1 MAAGL
6 RGRRGLVTGAA
17 RGIGRQV
24 AQRLAGEG
32 MRMTLL
38 DVDPAVEQVAAEMGA
53 AGVVADLRD
62 DEATCRALASAAA
75 GAPDPAGSPDADPVA
90 RPLDRGTRG
99 RGGSDA
105 AGNPDADPYWL
116 LVNNAG
122 IFAKTPLLEM
132 DLGEWDDL
140 HRVNARSMVVVM
152 QALAPGM
159 IASGRG
165 GRVVNMASMAAKRG
179 TPGEA
184 AYAASKAA
192 VVALS
197 RIAAMELGPHGITV
211 NSICPGY
218 VLTEMGAA
226 TRSADQVAA
235 WTAMSPLGRLGD
247 PADVA
252 SVVAFLASDD
262 GAYITGQALNVTGG
276 MCTW

>member
-6 RGRRGLVTGAA
+6 SGRRGLVTGAA

-24 AQRLAGEG
+24 AQRLADEG

-38 DVDPAVEQVAAEMGA
+38 DVDPTVERVAADMGA
-53 AGVVADLRD
+53 SSLVVDLRD
-62 DEATCRALASAAA
+62 DETTRRALAA
-75 GAPDPAGSPDADPVA
+75 DADA
-90 RPLDRGTRG
+90 D
-99 RGGSDA
+99 D
-105 AGNPDADPYWL
+105 DPYWL

-122 IFAKTPLLEM
+122 VFAKAPLLEM
-132 DLGEWDDL
+132 DLGQWDDL

-152 QALAPGM
+152 QALAPAM

-197 RIAAMELGPHGITV
+197 RIAAMELGPHQITV

-218 VLTEMGAA
+218 VLTEMGAD

-235 WTAMSPLGRLGD
+235 WSAMSPLGRLGQ

-252 SVVAFLASDD
+252 AVIAFLASDD
-262 GAYITGQALNVTGG
+262 GAYITGQAINITGG

>member
-6 RGRRGLVTGAA
+6 SGRRGLVTGAA

-24 AQRLAGEG
+24 AQRLADEG

-38 DVDPAVEQVAAEMGA
+38 DVDPIVESVAAEMGA
-53 AGVVADLRD
+53 SGLVVDLRD
-62 DEATCRALASAAA
+62 DEATRRTLA
-75 GAPDPAGSPDADPVA
+75 ADT
-90 RPLDRGTRG
+90 DTN
-99 RGGSDA
+99 D
-105 AGNPDADPYWL
+105 DPYWL
-116 LVNNAG
+116 VVNNAG
-122 IFAKTPLLEM
+122 VFAKSPLLEM
-132 DLGEWDDL
+132 DMGQWDDL
-140 HRVNARSMVVVM
+140 HRVNARSMVVVI
-152 QALAPGM
+152 QALVPAM

-179 TPGEA
+179 TPGET

-192 VVALS
+192 VVAFS
-197 RIAAMELGPHGITV
+197 RIAAMELGPHQITV

-218 VLTEMGAA
+218 VLTEMGAD

-235 WTAMSPLGRLGD
+235 WSAMSPLGRLGQ

-252 SVVAFLASDD
+252 AVIAFLASDD

>member
-6 RGRRGLVTGAA
+6 SGRRGLVTGAA

-24 AQRLAGEG
+24 AQRLADEG

-38 DVDPAVEQVAAEMGA
+38 DVDPTVEQVAAEMGA
-53 AGVVADLRD
+53 SALVVDLRD
-62 DEATCRALASAAA
+62 DEATRRALAADADA
-75 GAPDPAGSPDADPVA
+75 GADG
-90 RPLDRGTRG
+90 
-99 RGGSDA
+99 
-105 AGNPDADPYWL
+105 DPYWL

-122 IFAKTPLLEM
+122 VFAKTPLLEM
-132 DLGEWDDL
+132 DLGQWDDL

-152 QALAPGM
+152 QALVPAM

-197 RIAAMELGPHGITV
+197 RIAAMELGPHQITV

-218 VLTEMGAA
+218 VLTEMGAD

-235 WTAMSPLGRLGD
+235 WSAMSPLGRLGQ

-252 SVVAFLASDD
+252 AVIAFLASDD

>member
-6 RGRRGLVTGAA
+6 SGRRGLVTGAA

-24 AQRLAGEG
+24 AQRLADEG

-38 DVDPAVEQVAAEMGA
+38 DVDPTVERVAADMGA
-53 AGVVADLRD
+53 SSLVTDLRD
-62 DEATCRALASAAA
+62 DEATRRALAA
-75 GAPDPAGSPDADPVA
+75 DADA
-90 RPLDRGTRG
+90 DG
-99 RGGSDA
+99 
-105 AGNPDADPYWL
+105 DPYWL

-122 IFAKTPLLEM
+122 VFAKAPLLEM
-132 DLGEWDDL
+132 DLGQWDDL

-152 QALAPGM
+152 QALVPAM

-197 RIAAMELGPHGITV
+197 RIAAMELGPHQITV

-218 VLTEMGAA
+218 VLTEMGAD

-235 WTAMSPLGRLGD
+235 WSAMSPLGRLGQ

-252 SVVAFLASDD
+252 AVIAFLASDD

>member
-17 RGIGRQV
+17 RGIGRRV
-24 AQRLAGEG
+24 AQRLADEG

-38 DVDPAVEQVAAEMGA
+38 DVDPAVETVAAEMGA

-62 DEATCRALASAAA
+62 DEETRRALAVAAV
-75 GAPDPAGSPDADPVA
+75 GDSD
-90 RPLDRGTRG
+90 T
-99 RGGSDA
+99 GGSDA
-105 AGNPDADPYWL
+105 AGDPNADPYWL

-122 IFAKTPLLEM
+122 VFAKTPLLEM

-152 QALAPGM
+152 QALAPSM

-218 VLTEMGAA
+218 VLTEMGAD
-226 TRSADQVAA
+226 TRSPDQVAA

-252 SVVAFLASDD
+252 AVVAFLASDD

>member
-6 RGRRGLVTGAA
+6 SGRRSLVTGAA

-24 AQRLAGEG
+24 AQRLADEG

-38 DVDPAVEQVAAEMGA
+38 DVDPTVERAAAEMGA
-53 AGVVADLRD
+53 SGLVVDLRD
-62 DEATCRALASAAA
+62 DEATRRALAA
-75 GAPDPAGSPDADPVA
+75 DADTGA
-90 RPLDRGTRG
+90 HG
-99 RGGSDA
+99 
-105 AGNPDADPYWL
+105 DPYWL

-122 IFAKTPLLEM
+122 VFAKAPLLEM
-132 DLGEWDDL
+132 DLGQWDDL

-152 QALAPGM
+152 QALAPAM

-197 RIAAMELGPHGITV
+197 RIAAMELGPHQITV

-218 VLTEMGAA
+218 VLTEMGAD

-235 WTAMSPLGRLGD
+235 WSAMSPLGRLGQ

-252 SVVAFLASDD
+252 AVIAFLASDD

>member
-38 DVDPAVEQVAAEMGA
+38 DVDPAVESTAAEMGA

-62 DEATCRALASAAA
+62 DEATRRALAS
-75 GAPDPAGSPDADPVA
+75 DAT
-90 RPLDRGTRG
+90 GN
-99 RGGSDA
+99 SDA

-252 SVVAFLASDD
+252 AVVAFLASDD

>member
-1 MAAGL
+1 MTRL
-6 RGRRGLVTGAA
+6 HGRRGLVTGAA

-24 AQRLAGEG
+24 AQRLADEG

-38 DVDPAVEQVAAEMGA
+38 DVDPAVERAAAEMGA
-53 AGVVADLRD
+53 SSLVVDLRD
-62 DEATCRALASAAA
+62 DEATRRGLAA
-75 GAPDPAGSPDADPVA
+75 DADG
-90 RPLDRGTRG
+90 DGD
-99 RGGSDA
+99 S
-105 AGNPDADPYWL
+105 YWL

-122 IFAKTPLLEM
+122 VFAKAPLLEM
-132 DLGEWDDL
+132 DLGQWDDL

-152 QALAPGM
+152 QALTPAM

-179 TPGEA
+179 TPGET

-197 RIAAMELGPHGITV
+197 RIAAMELGPHQITV

-218 VLTEMGAA
+218 VLTEMGAD

-235 WTAMSPLGRLGD
+235 WSAMSPLGRLGQ

-252 SVVAFLASDD
+252 AVIAFLASDD

>member
-1 MAAGL
+1 MAARL
-6 RGRRGLVTGAA
+6 SGRRGLVTGAA

-24 AQRLAGEG
+24 AQRLADEG

-38 DVDPAVEQVAAEMGA
+38 DVDPTVERVAAEMGA
-53 AGVVADLRD
+53 SALVVDLRD
-62 DEATCRALASAAA
+62 DEATRQALAA
-75 GAPDPAGSPDADPVA
+75 DAEA
-90 RPLDRGTRG
+90 H
-99 RGGSDA
+99 S
-105 AGNPDADPYWL
+105 DPYWL

-122 IFAKTPLLEM
+122 VFAKAPLLEM
-132 DLGEWDDL
+132 DLGQWDDL

-152 QALAPGM
+152 QALVPAM

-179 TPGEA
+179 TPGEV

-197 RIAAMELGPHGITV
+197 RIAAMELGPHQITV

-218 VLTEMGAA
+218 VLTEMGAD

-235 WTAMSPLGRLGD
+235 WSAMSPLGRLGQ

-252 SVVAFLASDD
+252 AVIAFLASDD
-262 GAYITGQALNVTGG
+262 GAYITGQAINVTGG

>member
-6 RGRRGLVTGAA
+6 SGRRGLVTGAA

-24 AQRLAGEG
+24 AQRLADEG

-38 DVDPAVEQVAAEMGA
+38 DVDPTVERVAADMGA
-53 AGVVADLRD
+53 SSLVVDLRD
-62 DEATCRALASAAA
+62 DETTRRALAA
-75 GAPDPAGSPDADPVA
+75 DADA
-90 RPLDRGTRG
+90 D
-99 RGGSDA
+99 D
-105 AGNPDADPYWL
+105 DPYWL

-122 IFAKTPLLEM
+122 VFAKAPLLEM
-132 DLGEWDDL
+132 DLGQWDDL

-152 QALAPGM
+152 QALAPAM

-197 RIAAMELGPHGITV
+197 RIAAMELGPHQITV

-218 VLTEMGAA
+218 VLTEMGAD

-235 WTAMSPLGRLGD
+235 WSAMSPLGRLGQ

-252 SVVAFLASDD
+252 AVIAFLASDD

>member
-1 MAAGL
+1 MATGL

-17 RGIGRQV
+17 RGIGRRV
-24 AQRLAGEG
+24 AQRLADEG
-32 MRMTLL
+32 MRVTLL
-38 DVDPAVEQVAAEMGA
+38 DVDPTVERVAAEMGA
-53 AGVVADLRD
+53 SSLVADLAD
-62 DEATCRALASAAA
+62 EEATRRALAA
-75 GAPDPAGSPDADPVA
+75 DADA
-90 RPLDRGTRG
+90 DG
-99 RGGSDA
+99 
-105 AGNPDADPYWL
+105 DPYWL

-122 IFAKTPLLEM
+122 VFAKAPLLEM
-132 DLGEWDDL
+132 DLGQWDDL
-140 HRVNARSMVVVM
+140 QRVNARSMVVVM
-152 QALAPGM
+152 QALVPAM
-159 IASGRG
+159 IASGQG

-179 TPGEA
+179 TPGET

-197 RIAAMELGPHGITV
+197 RIAAMELGPHQITV

-218 VLTEMGAA
+218 VLTEMGAD

-235 WTAMSPLGRLGD
+235 WAAMSPLGRLGQ

-252 SVVAFLASDD
+252 AVIAFLASDD

>member
-24 AQRLAGEG
+24 AQRLADEG

-38 DVDPAVEQVAAEMGA
+38 DVDPAVESTAAEMGA
-53 AGVVADLRD
+53 AGVIADLRD
-62 DEATCRALASAAA
+62 DEVTRRALASAAA
-75 GAPDPAGSPDADPVA
+75 GAPDPAGSPDADP
-90 RPLDRGTRG
+90 
-99 RGGSDA
+99 
-105 AGNPDADPYWL
+105 YWL

-122 IFAKTPLLEM
+122 VFAKTTLLEM
-132 DLGEWDDL
+132 DLDEWDDL

-152 QALAPGM
+152 QALVPGM

-226 TRSADQVAA
+226 TRSADQMAA